1 MVKRALAL
9 SAAILIIVVVI
20 VSQLPE
26 KVRFD
31 TPLSELK
38 ERYKIRKRPSVV
50 HANFQE
56 LRKNF
61 SRPQDVTA
69 ACIGCHNGRHTEVM
83 ATSHW
88 RWERE
93 EYIVGKG
100 IRTVGKKN
108 TLNNFCIGISGNETT
123 CNSCHIGYG
132 WGDRTFNFS
141 DSLNV
146 DCLGCHDH
154 SGTYVKTVGLSG
166 YPDPSV
172 NLALVAQ
179 SVGRPIRE
187 NCGVCH
193 FNSGGGNNVKHGDL
207 ETALLEA
214 TRDVDVH
221 MASDGGDL
229 HCVDCHRAENHQ
241 MLGKM
246 YTLSSMNRNR
256 STCEQCHGSLPH
268 EEEII
273 NEHTMKV
280 ACQTCHIP
288 RYAKVNPVKTTWDW
302 STAGRLRNGEPYEE
316 RDSTGVITYTSK
328 KGSFTWGRNLIP
340 EYFWFNGT
348 ASHYLLGDTLSGI
361 EPLPMNP
368 LQGSYNDPDAKIM
381 PVRVHRSNQIY
392 DTKYRYLIQPKTVST
407 KHGDGGFWKEF
418 NWPRAAEEGMK
429 EVGLPYSGEY
439 GFVKTEMYLPLNH
452 MVSPKSET
460 VKCEECHTRD
470 RSRIASITDC
480 YLPGRDHNTLV
491 ETFGISLIVLSLI
504 GTLGHAAT
512 RIVITKRT
520 RMEPRQ

>member
-1 MVKRALAL
+1 MIKRAFAL
-9 SAAILIIVVVI
+9 TAVILVVVLVLI
-20 VSQLPE
+20 SQLPE

-31 TPLSELK
+31 TPLSKLK
-38 ERYKIRKRPSVV
+38 DEYKTKKRSSVV
-50 HANFQE
+50 HASFPE
-56 LRKNF
+56 LRKQF
-61 SRPQDVTA
+61 SSPRDVTA
-69 ACIGCHNGRHTEVM
+69 ACIRCHNGSHTEVM

-88 RWERE
+88 KWERE
-93 EYIVGKG
+93 EFIVGKG

-108 TLNNFCIGISGNETT
+108 ILNNFCIGISGNETT
-123 CNSCHIGYG
+123 CNSCHVGYG

-154 SGTYVKTVGLSG
+154 TGTYVKPVGNSG
-166 YPDPSV
+166 YPDPTI

-207 ETALLEA
+207 ESALLET
-214 TRDVDVH
+214 TRDIDVH
-221 MASDGGDL
+221 LASDGGDL
-229 HCVDCHRAENHQ
+229 HCVDCHRTENHQ

-246 YTLSSMNRNR
+246 YTFSSMNRDR
-256 STCEQCHGSLPH
+256 ATCEQCHGSLPH
-268 EEEII
+268 ENDVI

-280 ACQTCHIP
+280 ACQTCHIS

-302 STAGRLRNGEPYEE
+302 STAGRLRNAEPYEE

-328 KGSFTWGRNLIP
+328 KGTFTCGRNLIP

-348 ASHYLLGDTLSGI
+348 ASHYLLGDTLPAT
-361 EPLPMNP
+361 EPLQMNP
-368 LQGSYNDPDAKIM
+368 LQGSYDDPEAKIV
-381 PVRVHRSNQIY
+381 PVRVHRALQIY

-407 KHGDGGFWKEF
+407 KHGDCGYWKEF

-439 GFVKTEMYLPLNH
+439 GFTSTEMYLPLNH

-470 RSRIASITDC
+470 GSRIAALTDF
-480 YLPGRDHNTLV
+480 YLPGRDRSAPV
-491 ETFGISLIVLSLI
+491 ETFGFFLVIVSLI
-504 GTLGHAAT
+504 GALGHAAT
-512 RIVITKRT
+512 RIVFRKRT
-520 RMEPRQ
+520 QSEQQQ